1 MNKKEQPSYP
11 IKQIGGID
19 AGAIEKLRAVR
30 IRTTT
35 GLIKAGKSARG
46 RKELAQKTG
55 IPVQEILNLVNQADL
70 MRIKGL
76 GGEYTLLL
84 KDAGVDTLRALRFRN
99 PQHLAKRM
107 AEQNA
112 ERRKRAAE
120 ARAEKEVQLLPGEKA
135 IQKWIERAKTLPL
148 QITY

>member
-1 MNKKEQPSYP
+1 VNKREHPSYP
-11 IKQIGGID
+11 VKQIGGID
-19 AGAIEKLRAVR
+19 AAAVEKLRAVR
-30 IRTTT
+30 IRTTAS
-35 GLIKAGKSARG
+35 LLKAAKSAKG

-55 IPVQEILNLVNQADL
+55 IAAQDILNLVNQADL

-84 KDAGVDTLRALRFRN
+84 KDAGVETVRALRFRN
-99 PQHLAKRM
+99 PQHLAKKM

-112 ERRKRAAE
+112 QRKKRAAD
-120 ARAEKEVQLLPGEKA
+120 ARAEEVQLLPGEKA

>member
-1 MNKKEQPSYP
+1 MKKEHPSYP
-11 IKQIGGID
+11 IRQIGGID
-19 AGAIEKLRAVR
+19 AAAVEKLRAVR
-30 IRTTT
+30 IRTTA
-35 GLIKAGKSARG
+35 GLLKAARTARG
-46 RKELAQKTG
+46 RKELAAKTG
-55 IPVQEILNLVNQADL
+55 IPVQDILDFVNQADL

-84 KDAGVDTLRALRFRN
+84 KHAGVDTLRALRFRN

-112 ERRKRAAE
+112 QRKKLAAA
-120 ARAEKEVQLLPGEKA
+120 ARAEEVQLLPGEKA